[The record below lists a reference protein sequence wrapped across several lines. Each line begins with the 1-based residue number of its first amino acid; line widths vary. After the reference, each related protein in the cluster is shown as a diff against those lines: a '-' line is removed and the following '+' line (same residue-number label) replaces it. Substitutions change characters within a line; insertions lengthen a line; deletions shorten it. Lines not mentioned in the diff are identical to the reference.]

1 MTGEEALAFIRSAS
15 GRRLAQDYLSGVLW
29 ADSAAAL
36 HLARLDG
43 LRKKLRRGLPA
54 EAEIQAEEQ
63 ALFSA
68 YAVLKHR
75 RRAIAAAIGRMPEEI
90 VRRVMTARY
99 LEGRPF
105 FRIAMDLHYDERQI
119 YRIHRKGL
127 MHAAAQIANG
137 QISEKFSPN

>member
-1 MTGEEALAFIRSAS
+1 M
-15 GRRLAQDYLSGVLW
+15 
-29 ADSAAAL
+29 
-36 HLARLDG
+36 ARLDG